1 MDQNAKLPMWK
12 KISYG
17 CGAGGGSIIN
27 VFLSSYLT
35 GYYTD
40 TVGIAAAAIGTM
52 FLVSRL
58 LDGFTDFAMGSIVD
72 KTRTRWGKA
81 RPWLV
86 LSAPLM
92 MVGLFLLFSVPVG
105 WSHASKLAY
114 AYGTYIFLNCIVYTI
129 YGIAHS
135 ALLSRMTRD
144 SKDRNTISVVSS
156 ICSSLVGLVVGSLSV
171 LLQTRFGW
179 QMTGLILGI
188 LAAVL
193 VLIAG
198 LTIKETVG
206 MDEGTIGN
214 GNAKAIPIRQQL
226 PAVLKNRYFYLALL
240 IGAFHLFVMANA
252 NASQQFYC
260 RAVLGEP
267 MFMFQLLS
275 IGQLPGILIL
285 LIMPWFANRFSKRS
299 FMCIGCLMM
308 IAGFCILGVAG
319 SNHTLLLLGT
329 ILRAAGIGPV
339 IAGQYAFVA
348 DACDYGEW
356 KSGIRSEGLVSA
368 ALSIGA
374 KIGIGIG
381 SAITVWVLAATGYV
395 GGALVQSESAIA
407 GVKFAYSWMGVIL
420 SVFLLICILLM
431 DVEKYLPQIREDLGG
446 AEEKADLV

>member
-1 MDQNAKLPMWK
+1 MNQNQTTKIPMWK

-17 CGAGGGSIIN
+17 LGAGGGSVVN
-27 VFLSSYLT
+27 VFLSAYLT

-40 TVGIAAAAIGTM
+40 TVGIAAAAVGTM

-58 LDGFTDFAMGSIVD
+58 LDGVTDFAMGSIVD
-72 KTRTRWGKA
+72 KTHTKWGKA

-86 LSAPLM
+86 LASPLLL
-92 MVGLFLLFSVPVG
+92 VGLLLLLSVPTG
-105 WSHASKLAY
+105 WSEGAKLAY
-114 AYGTYIFLNCIVYTI
+114 AYATYIFLNCIVYTI

-135 ALLSRMTRD
+135 ALLARMTRE

-156 ICSSLVGLVVGSLSV
+156 ICSSAVGLVIGSLSV
-171 LLQTRFGW
+171 VLQTNFGW
-179 QMTGLILGI
+179 QTTGLILGV

-193 VLIAG
+193 VLIPG
-198 LTIKETVG
+198 LTIQESVG
-206 MDEGTIGN
+206 MNDGKIMN
-214 GNAKAIPIRQQL
+214 VKSIPIKQQL

-260 RAVLGEP
+260 KVVLGEP
-267 MFMFQLLS
+267 MFMFQLMS

-285 LIMPWFANRFSKRS
+285 FIMPWFSNRFSKRS
-299 FMCIGCLMM
+299 FMCIGCLML
-308 IAGFCILGVAG
+308 ITGFTILGLAG

-329 ILRAAGIGPV
+329 VLRSAGIGPI

-381 SAITVWVLAATGYV
+381 SAITAWVLAATGYV
-395 GGALVQSESAIA
+395 GGAMVQPDTAVA

-420 SVFLLICILLM
+420 SVLLLICVILM
-431 DVEKYLPQIREDLGG
+431 DVEKYLPKIKEDLGVRERKE
-446 AEEKADLV
+446 AI